1 MEFWDLLNKAIGYYE
16 RGMWDYAEKLF
27 GEAKAAREDAEY
39 LVNVIYATRNFK
51 SIFTCAQDEN
61 TTAVFDAYFNT
72 IRNTAALCDSGKI
85 KKDICEYILSRMAD
99 LKTMFF
105 KIRGAGYCATD
116 RQTGGLG
123 QNRENLRRF

>member
-1 MEFWDLLNKAIGYYE
+1 MYMEFWDLLNKAIGYYE

-61 TTAVFDAYFNT
+61 TTAVFDAY
-72 IRNTAALCDSGKI
+72 
-85 KKDICEYILSRMAD
+85 
-99 LKTMFF
+99 
-105 KIRGAGYCATD
+105 
-116 RQTGGLG
+116 
-123 QNRENLRRF
+123 